1 MPLIQKPYRQE
12 TSEDIKRMQQDAIKR
27 VHEMQKRAKITL
39 EQSKV
44 PPLQTIPDPPTF
56 PKPENNTSNKKNFDN
71 KKSQENSSSRHK
83 KNNFIN
89 NLPSLVEPLFKDK
102 EKSLILILIFI
113 LMGEKEEGNLE
124 IILVLFYI
132 LYA

>member
-39 EQSKV
+39 EKSKALT
-44 PPLQTIPDPPTF
+44 LQTNPDPPTF
-56 PKPENNTSNKKNFDN
+56 PKPENDTSKKNFDN
-71 KKSQENSSSRHK
+71 KKSQENSSSRRK

-89 NLPSLVEPLFKDK
+89 NLPHLVELLFKDK
-102 EKSLILILIFI
+102 EKSLILILILI

-132 LYA
+132 L